1 MLKFSRKIYT
11 ALSAGSF
18 FSTHQWDFKATTM
31 DELVHAVRSAEDG
44 EKFNVDLRESN
55 GFSWDSYVKD
65 FMLGVRKFVL
75 KDDISSLSKAKI
87 KLNR

>member
-1 MLKFSRKIYT
+1 ME
-11 ALSAGSF
+11 
-18 FSTHQWDFKATTM
+18 
-31 DELVHAVRSAEDG
+31 ELVEAVKHAQDG
-44 EKFNVDLRESN
+44 DKFNVDLRESN
-55 GFSWDSYVKD
+55 GFSWDCYVKD